1 MNPLIILY
9 GMSAVFLAIAIWTWR
24 MPEKRWI
31 NWLKSDRNYFE
42 IDFSKYNQKK
52 IRSLTIAF
60 FLFDAVCLSLVG
72 LTVKEHPVLAWIFMG
87 GVLASIIVYWFVF
100 LVFCKKS
107 KYKKKYK
114 K

>member
-9 GMSAVFLAIAIWTWR
+9 AISAVFLVIAIWTWK

-31 NWLKSDRNYFE
+31 NRLKSDRNYFE
-42 IDFSKYNQKK
+42 INFSKYNQKK
-52 IRSLTIAF
+52 IRSLTIAV
-60 FLFDAVCLSLVG
+60 FLFEAACLSLVG
-72 LTVKEHPVLAWIFMG
+72 LTVKGHPVLAWIFMG
-87 GVLASIIVYWFVF
+87 GAVAAPVVYWFVF